1 MISRQHRTIRAQQR
15 EVSRG
20 LDGLGGLVDH
30 GDREPP
36 PFQRTRLDSG
46 ERREHDLRLLQHRE
60 LRAIFQLPRLGEEL
74 PRFPL
79 PGAGLGESAR
89 TAPLLALAG
98 VRPKPQRLVHQLRR
112 DLRLR
117 MCLRLLIER
126 VLEHAGKDAG
136 GMSDADVAEDGS
148 SSIATRPSV
157 AQSGGDSSKAIPMRA
172 RWRLATMPVGASSAA
187 SRFGITRTMAP
198 TPSCCPA
205 SSLPPGRAYV
215 TRERPAR
222 PDSSI
227 ASTSG
232 SASPRRTRSVK
243 GTCAKRS
250 VSAARSLSSSAP
262 SRSRCCSRSKEFRYY
277 CHMATIERH
286 VTNVLVALDALTPC
300 REAAKVMRDKKI
312 GSVAVREAGRVV
324 GIITERDLVARVL
337 AAGDNGAMPIGEAM
351 RTDLPRVPPT
361 TSEAEAAELMRTN
374 YTRHLLVE
382 ETGRVVGIISMR
394 DVIQV
399 MLDDKQ
405 FLIEQ
410 LQTYIDGR

>member
-1 MISRQHRTIRAQQR
+1 MPAATSR
-15 EVSRG
+15 S
-20 LDGLGGLVDH
+20 
-30 GDREPP
+30 
-36 PFQRTRLDSG
+36 TRLST
-46 ERREHDLRLLQHRE
+46 
-60 LRAIFQLPRLGEEL
+60 A
-74 PRFPL
+74 RFD
-79 PGAGLGESAR
+79 GAAAR
-89 TAPLLALAG
+89 TFSPLAAA
-98 VRPKPQRLVHQLRR
+98 RR
-112 DLRLR
+112 
-117 MCLRLLIER
+117 I
-126 VLEHAGKDAG
+126 
-136 GMSDADVAEDGS
+136 S
-148 SSIATRPSV
+148 S
-157 AQSGGDSSKAIPMRA
+157 
-172 RWRLATMPVGASSAA
+172 
-187 SRFGITRTMAP
+187 TRTVVFPVPGGPCTSIRSLAR
-198 TPSCCPA
+198 PA
-205 SSLPPGRAYV
+205 CSLPPGRAYV

-262 SRSRCCSRSKEFRYY
+262 SRSRCCSRSTEFRYY

-324 GIITERDLVARVL
+324 GIITERDLVARGL
-337 AAGDNGAMPIGEAM
+337 AAGDNGPMPIGEAM

-361 TSEAEAAELMRTN
+361 NSEAEAAELMRTN